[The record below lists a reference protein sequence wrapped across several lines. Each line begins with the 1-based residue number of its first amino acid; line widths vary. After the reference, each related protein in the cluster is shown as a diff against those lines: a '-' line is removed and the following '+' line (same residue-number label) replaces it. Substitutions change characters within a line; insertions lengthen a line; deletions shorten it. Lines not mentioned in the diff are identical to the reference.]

1 MKKRNCMFGYAD
13 SVSFSYIPVHM
24 CQYVSGSSSYEMKWL
39 HIDHPLWNQ
48 CQSLQ
53 WKMLLNVYVYIYWR
67 TILYSW
73 RGNLECNKFEHSM
86 SSTSLYKVS
95 ACSTPEIP
103 YPPSPSALLD
113 FMFPKQLLQ
122 SRNFKKETMFSAW
135 RIPLRHKHA
144 HNKDIP

>member
-1 MKKRNCMFGYAD
+1 MAWKKEIVCLGMQIQFLSAIYRYICVSMWVDHHPMKW
-13 SVSFSYIPVHM
+13 
-24 CQYVSGSSSYEMKWL
+24 SGS
-39 HIDHPLWNQ
+39 
-48 CQSLQ
+48 
-53 WKMLLNVYVYIYWR
+53 
-67 TILYSW
+67 ILITHFGTSVKVFSEKCFWMYMYTFIEEQYSW